1 MVLALIIPS
10 IILGTITLLAS
21 IAAYI
26 YRRRR
31 KMESDL
37 DDSETASIDQVEG
50 VLGRINTQKT
60 VISTISGSTVN
71 VSNNGNYTKLS
82 GFSRSP
88 TVNSVRSDRST
99 ESAHSREIHRGTDN
113 RKIELPDGILNAHGK
128 ESRRDSGDNGNSHKS
143 NFMGRFSSEF
153 FITIGKKNKT
163 SSSEHL
169 QRHDSGIGGHH
180 SGDSDQNSDG
190 TPSNSPKHKKS
201 IQNVYPS
208 RAYKIARVNSLAP
221 SVSGS
226 IQNGLD
232 QYNSTNSVY
241 HLSTNKKSRRKNK
254 TLTNHHNSNH
264 GHSSPGTATCNS
276 SVVGSV
282 IGESSSNGGGSS
294 NNSVNGHV
302 PIKNNGKT
310 HTNHTNAGSLIV
322 GNNSSIH
329 PSLNAQN
336 GRIIHGSQNLGQKS
350 PQTDQTDA
358 ASHVSETMSGVSN
371 SNNSIKSLPEFIPN
385 YENLNVRVETNRA
398 SLKLTN
404 YSLPP
409 LGTPSQSKHTMSRI
423 ISCESDY
430 SSGCSSMGSYHKVVV

>member
-1 MVLALIIPS
+1 MVLTLLIPS

-31 KMESDL
+31 KMNTDL

-60 VISTISGSTVN
+60 VISNISGCTSNVN
-71 VSNNGNYTKLS
+71 ISNAGHYTKLS

-88 TVNSVRSDRST
+88 TVNSTRSDDS
-99 ESAHSREIHRGTDN
+99 SHSHSREITGSQASSRE
-113 RKIELPDGILNAHGK
+113 KIELPDGILNAHGK
-128 ESRRDSGDNGNSHKS
+128 NSDSRRDSGDHGHHKAS
-143 NFMGRFSSEF
+143 NFIGRFSSEF
-153 FITIGKKNKT
+153 FINIGKNKNKT

-169 QRHDSGIGGHH
+169 QRYDSGLSPSCI
-180 SGDSDQNSDG
+180 GDSDGQNYDPNNHSSS
-190 TPSNSPKHKKS
+190 TNTSPKHKK

-232 QYNSTNSVY
+232 QYNSSNSVY
-241 HLSTNKKSRRKNK
+241 KKSRRKNK
-254 TLTNHHNSNH
+254 TYN
-264 GHSSPGTATCNS
+264 GQASPGTVTCNS
-276 SVVGSV
+276 STVGSV
-282 IGESSSNGGGSS
+282 IDSGRSSSSNSV
-294 NNSVNGHV
+294 NNS
-302 PIKNNGKT
+302 KT
-310 HTNHTNAGSLIV
+310 QNNHTNNIEPGV
-322 GNNSSIH
+322 TTSS
-329 PSLNAQN
+329 N
-336 GRIIHGSQNLGQKS
+336 GHIIHGSRQNLGQKS
-350 PQTDQTDA
+350 PITDQTDA
-358 ASHVSETMSGVSN
+358 ASHVSETMSGVSD
-371 SNNSIKSLPEFIPN
+371 SKTSIKSLPEFIPN

-430 SSGCSSMGSYHKVVV
+430 SSGCSSMGSYHKVEAN